1 MDYQRLQYYISQ
13 MQHGDFSNYTDFYAM
28 TSQDIYRT
36 ILDIVGDQT
45 AADTLIGQV
54 YDDIYTSIN
63 DISGAGEFEM
73 WARNKAVHHS
83 NLYLNNGQAVSQSDS
98 RVIWTGPSPNEDT
111 TLIGPVNES
120 GEETILLQP
129 DNGEVIDVATNE
141 KQSVDPWKGYKP
153 ELFKQGICG
162 PEVENESAKKHF
174 FGTTAGKVIVV
185 ISTVAVIA
193 AGVAAGILAKKY
205 FDSRNDEAVNSNTTE
220 AVKEK
225 TTEVVQ
231 RDTTEKNTKATTEA
245 ATEATTQV
253 TTEAATEVT
262 TEAAF
267 EPYEIADAD
276 WPKLIRGGVTKD
288 DMQIIITYCWL
299 EAYWYQDQE
308 NECYTDDRCYK
319 VQMCYTAFHDE
330 FSNVK
335 VTSYGNFG
343 QPDYTLL
350 IKKSD
355 YLNLISSFSD
365 GEMPEFIYEEYS
377 SENDLH
383 DEDDSIYY
391 SPTYDVENDNLW
403 SKGIINS
410 ATCYEDRIEADV
422 TVTLSDDEGSQRFE
436 CTAHFIKVG
445 DKYRLNRIVKS
456 SSEDLTP

>member
-13 MQHGDFSNYTDFYAM
+13 MQQGDFSNYTDFYAM
-28 TSQDIYRT
+28 TSQNIYRT

-45 AADTLIGQV
+45 VADTIIGQV
-54 YDDIYTSIN
+54 YDDMYKSIN

-73 WARNKAVHHS
+73 WARNKAVHRS
-83 NLYLNNGQAVSQSDS
+83 NLYLNNGQAVSQGDS

-153 ELFKQGICG
+153 ELFRPGNYG
-162 PEVENESAKKHF
+162 PEVGNELVKKRF

-193 AGVAAGILAKKY
+193 AGVAAGIFAKKY

-225 TTEVVQ
+225 TTEVAQ
-231 RDTTEKNTKATTEA
+231 KDTTEKNNDATTEA
-245 ATEATTQV
+245 STGATTQV
-253 TTEAATEVT
+253 TTEATTEVT

-436 CTAHFIKVG
+436 CTAYFIKVG
-445 DKYRLNRIVKS
+445 DKYRLNRIVKN
-456 SSEDLTP
+456 SSEDLT

>member
-13 MQHGDFSNYTDFYAM
+13 MQQGDFSNYTDFYAM

-45 AADTLIGQV
+45 VADTLIGQV
-54 YDDIYTSIN
+54 YDDMYKSIN
-63 DISGAGEFEM
+63 DISGVGEFEM

-83 NLYLNNGQAVSQSDS
+83 NLYLNNGQAVSQGGS

-129 DNGEVIDVATNE
+129 DNGEVIDVNANE
-141 KQSVDPWKGYKP
+141 KQSGDPWEGYKP
-153 ELFKQGICG
+153 ELFRPGNYG
-162 PEVENESAKKHF
+162 PEVENEPAKKRF
-174 FGTTAGKVIVV
+174 FGTTAGRVIVV

-205 FDSRNDEAVNSNTTE
+205 FDSRNDEAVNGNTTE

-225 TTEVVQ
+225 TTEVAQ
-231 RDTTEKNTKATTEA
+231 KDTTEKNNDATTEV
-245 ATEATTQV
+245 ATKETTQV

-299 EAYWYQDQE
+299 EAYWYQNQMD
-308 NECYTDDRCYK
+308 ECYTDDYCYK
-319 VQMCYTAFHDE
+319 EQICVTAFYDE
-330 FSNVK
+330 FSNVRT
-335 VTSYGNFG
+335 TSYGSFG
-343 QPDYTLL
+343 DYDYSLY
-350 IKKSD
+350 IKKED
-355 YLNLISSFSD
+355 YLRLISSFSD
-365 GEMPEFIYEEYS
+365 GVMPEFKYEKNSFANYL
-377 SENDLH
+377 NDTG
-383 DEDDSIYY
+383 DSIYY

-436 CTAHFIKVG
+436 CTAYFIKVG
-445 DKYRLNRIVKS
+445 DKYRLNRIVKN

>member
-45 AADTLIGQV
+45 VADTIIGQV
-54 YDDIYTSIN
+54 YDDMYKSIN

-73 WARNKAVHHS
+73 WARNKAVHRS
-83 NLYLNNGQAVSQSDS
+83 NLYINNGQAVSQGDS
-98 RVIWTGPSPNEDT
+98 RVIWTGPSTNEDT
-111 TLIGPVNES
+111 TLIDPVNES

-153 ELFKQGICG
+153 ELFRPGNYG
-162 PEVENESAKKHF
+162 PEVKNESAKKHF

-205 FDSRNDEAVNSNTTE
+205 FDSRNDEAVNGNTTE

-225 TTEVVQ
+225 TTEVAQ
-231 RDTTEKNTKATTEA
+231 KDTTEKATNATTEA
-245 ATEATTQV
+245 ATKETTQV

-299 EAYWYQDQE
+299 EAYWYQNQMD
-308 NECYTDDRCYK
+308 ECYTDDYCYK
-319 VQMCYTAFHDE
+319 EQICVTAFYDE
-330 FSNVK
+330 FSNVRT
-335 VTSYGNFG
+335 TSYGSFG
-343 QPDYTLL
+343 DYDYSLY
-350 IKKSD
+350 IKKED
-355 YLNLISSFSD
+355 YLRLISSFSD
-365 GEMPEFIYEEYS
+365 GVMPEFKYEKNSFANYL
-377 SENDLH
+377 NDTG
-383 DEDDSIYY
+383 DSIYY

-410 ATCYEDRIEADV
+410 AVCYEDSIEADV
-422 TVTLSDDEGSQRFE
+422 TVTLTDDNGSQRFE
-436 CTAHFIKVG
+436 CTAYFIKVG
-445 DKYRLNRIVKS
+445 DKYRLNRIVKN

>member
-13 MQHGDFSNYTDFYAM
+13 MQQGDFSNYTDFYAM

-45 AADTLIGQV
+45 VADTLIGQV
-54 YDDIYTSIN
+54 YDDMYKSIN
-63 DISGAGEFEM
+63 DISGVGEFEM

-83 NLYLNNGQAVSQSDS
+83 NLYLNNGQAVSQGGS
-98 RVIWTGPSPNEDT
+98 RVIWTGPSHNEDT

-129 DNGEVIDVATNE
+129 DNGEVIDVNANE
-141 KQSVDPWKGYKP
+141 KQSGDPWEGYKP
-153 ELFKQGICG
+153 ELFRPGNYG
-162 PEVENESAKKHF
+162 PEVENEPAKKRF
-174 FGTTAGKVIVV
+174 FGTTAGRVIVV

-205 FDSRNDEAVNSNTTE
+205 FDSRNDEAVNGNTTE

-225 TTEVVQ
+225 TTEVAQ
-231 RDTTEKNTKATTEA
+231 KDTTEKATNATTEV
-245 ATEATTQV
+245 ATKETTQV

-262 TEAAF
+262 TEAVF
-267 EPYEIADAD
+267 QPYEIADAD

-299 EAYWYQDQE
+299 EAYWYQNQE

-319 VQMCYTAFHDE
+319 VQMCGTAFYDE
-330 FSNVK
+330 FSNVR
-335 VTSYGNFG
+335 VTSYGSFG
-343 QPDYTLL
+343 EPNYTLV

-365 GEMPEFIYEEYS
+365 GEMPEFKYEEYS
-377 SENDLH
+377 SENYFH

-391 SPTYDVENDNLW
+391 SAPYDIENIGSW

-436 CTAHFIKVG
+436 CTAYFIKVG
-445 DKYRLNRIVKS
+445 DKYRLNRIVKN

>member
-13 MQHGDFSNYTDFYAM
+13 MQQGDFSNYTDFYAM
-28 TSQDIYRT
+28 TSQNIYRT

-45 AADTLIGQV
+45 VADTIIGQV
-54 YDDIYTSIN
+54 YDDMYKSIN

-120 GEETILLQP
+120 SEETILLQP

-153 ELFKQGICG
+153 ELFRPGNYG
-162 PEVENESAKKHF
+162 PEVGNELVKKRF

-193 AGVAAGILAKKY
+193 AGVAAGIFAKKY

-225 TTEVVQ
+225 TTEVAKK
-231 RDTTEKNTKATTEA
+231 DTTEKNNDATTEA
-245 ATEATTQV
+245 STGATTQV

-267 EPYEIADAD
+267 EPYDVTNADWTKFIRGNMTKEDMEVEIAYLWNLCGESYNSNTDEC
-276 WPKLIRGGVTKD
+276 IRY
-288 DMQIIITYCWL
+288 MYIIAFL
-299 EAYWYQDQE
+299 ESFTGKELYPYGPTEEGYYGSTMNKEDFLNILSSFSSS
-308 NECYTDDRCYK
+308 NELKYYTDDIGYK
-319 VQMCYTAFHDE
+319 YYDDGGKIGCR
-330 FSNVK
+330 
-335 VTSYGNFG
+335 
-343 QPDYTLL
+343 YTLYEYEAPYL
-350 IKKSD
+350 PANGEITEAVCYGD
-355 YLNLISSFSD
+355 Y
-365 GEMPEFIYEEYS
+365 
-377 SENDLH
+377 
-383 DEDDSIYY
+383 
-391 SPTYDVENDNLW
+391 
-403 SKGIINS
+403 
-410 ATCYEDRIEADV
+410 IEAQV
-422 TVTLSDDEGSQRFE
+422 TVKLYYDYYTDVNDYDEVHY
-436 CTAHFIKVG
+436 CTAKFISVG
-445 DKYRLNRIVKS
+445 NGKYRLDSVTEN
-456 SSEDLTP
+456 

>member
-153 ELFKQGICG
+153 ELFRQEIYG
-162 PEVENESAKKHF
+162 PEVGNKLVKKRF

-193 AGVAAGILAKKY
+193 VGVAAGIFAKKY
-205 FDSRNDEAVNSNTTE
+205 FDSRNDEAVNGNTTE

-225 TTEVVQ
+225 TTEAAPK
-231 RDTTEKNTKATTEA
+231 DTTEKNNDATTEV
-245 ATEATTQV
+245 ATKETTQV

-276 WPKLIRGGVTKD
+276 WSKLIRGGVTKD

-335 VTSYGNFG
+335 VTNYGNFG

-436 CTAHFIKVG
+436 CTAYFIKVG
-445 DKYRLNRIVKS
+445 DKYRLNRIVKN